1 MKKNSLLIILLFSL
15 FAVSCTENSTSSNSS
30 DGGSGDGGTG
40 FGDGGGSTGGNTGGS
55 GGSSCLSSGSGNGT
69 PIHELGLFLAGHQSW
84 MPGYYSSSLA
94 QATMPNV
101 EEAGYLFRSD
111 SRLKIKLKV
120 NSQPRPPAGEEYCYG
135 RQTGQA
141 SDAYRYTKLRFRISL
156 RDIKCD
162 NPDPSDQ
169 TNCLSQFYLGPRY
182 KMQYTEP
189 IKVDSCTSV
198 IDIGA
203 KRNQTQYGTVVEVD
217 DVRSDSDCQ
226 YGYSEYNCPSEKI
239 VRAASCWSMTMQ
251 IVTDFTKD
259 F

>member
-1 MKKNSLLIILLFSL
+1 MKKNGLLLILLFSL
-15 FAVSCTENSTSSNSS
+15 FAVSCTDNSTSGGDSGS
-30 DGGSGDGGTG
+30 DSGGGDGGTG
-40 FGDGGGSTGGNTGGS
+40 FGDGGGSTGSNP
-55 GGSSCLSSGSGNGT
+55 SGSTCLTSGTGSGT
-69 PIHELGLFLAGHQSW
+69 PIHELNLFLAGHQAW

-111 SRLKIKLKV
+111 SRLKVKFKI
-120 NSQPRPPAGEEYCYG
+120 NSQPNPTAGEEYCYG

-141 SDAYRYTKLRFRISL
+141 SDAYRYTKLRFRVSL

-182 KMQYTEP
+182 KMHYTEP
-189 IKVDSCTSV
+189 VNVGSCSPV
-198 IDIGA
+198 MDIGS

-217 DVRSDSDCQ
+217 DVKSDSDCQ
-226 YGYSEYNCPSEKI
+226 YGYNEYNCPSEKI

-251 IVTDFTKD
+251 VVTDFTKD